1 MSSIPLRIAL
11 HGLIALVPTLDP
23 TSGANR
29 MTALLVDGRTANAA
43 ECMSEHHP
51 RLDVVAAHN
60 AECPTGIGCRSN
72 GSHCICEYNSNT
84 GTDPLFGK
92 EIFLTI
98 QPTPTSAAAKP
109 KSDLPAH
116 SLPADEDEASNF
128 SYVANM
134 SQTPF
139 GLTINP
145 DYLADSPAAS
155 SRANLVTRM
164 QVPYQTVAACDL
176 ATRPDGGGA
185 NVHAMSFRTLH
196 NPSKAGEMSYALAQL
211 VVAKIDVPDAT
222 PAAQV
227 VTLHIKDLGDL
238 AGTTD
243 APITLLAASDGYKIE
258 VSNEPAGPLNFDTPC
273 DDGVARHFTHFYDLA
288 QNPPDVRLLP
298 HVRFTQFEDADSI
311 DPIVCKD
318 PTFQLMNRPICPMAT
333 FNQ

>member
-1 MSSIPLRIAL
+1 MSSIPVRIAL

-29 MTALLVDGRTANAA
+29 MTALLIDGRTANAA

-51 RLDVVAAHN
+51 RLEVVATNTAD
-60 AECPTGIGCRSN
+60 CPIGIGCRLSGN
-72 GSHCICEYNSNT
+72 HCICEYKANT
-84 GTDPLFGK
+84 GIDPLVGK
-92 EIFLTI
+92 EISLTI
-98 QPTPTSAAAKP
+98 QPAPTPTAAKP
-109 KSDLPAH
+109 TSDLPAH
-116 SLPADEDEASNF
+116 SLPADDGEASSF
-128 SYVANM
+128 SYVANL

-145 DYLADSPAAS
+145 DYLADSPASS

-164 QVPYQTVAACDL
+164 QVPYQTIAACDL

-185 NVHAMSFRTLH
+185 NVHAMSFRELH
-196 NPSKAGEMSYALAQL
+196 APSQPGEMSYALAQL
-211 VVAKIDVPDAT
+211 VVAKLDVPDAD

-227 VTLHIKDLGDL
+227 VTLHISDLGG
-238 AGTTD
+238 AND

-258 VSNEPAGPLNFDTPC
+258 VSDEPAGPLDFDTPC

-288 QNPPDVRLLP
+288 QSPIGARLLP
-298 HVRFTQFEDADSI
+298 HVRFTQFENADSI
-311 DPIVCKD
+311 DPVICKD

-333 FNQ
+333 FNP